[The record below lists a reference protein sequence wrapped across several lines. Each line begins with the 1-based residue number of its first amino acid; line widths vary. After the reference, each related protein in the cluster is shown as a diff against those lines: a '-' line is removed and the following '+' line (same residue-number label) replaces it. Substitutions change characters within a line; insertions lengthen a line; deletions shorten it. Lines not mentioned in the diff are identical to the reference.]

1 MRISCYSL
9 KSLNKASS
17 KEGKIMKKYGIIL
30 LVMAFLLAP
39 AMAQAVQF
47 SIVGPRALGMG
58 GANVAA
64 VNDSTAVYWNP
75 AALADFKKV
84 DIRVPVSVGLHDHVG
99 LKDTMDRIN
108 DLNALVQAGNT
119 AAINETINLLNDLN
133 KPNTGAD
140 IDASAG
146 LLVSIPF
153 SKSAIAFSALG
164 LGYAGLYPTIDTVN
178 MNSTP
183 AACPSTFVGCNNS
196 TVTGIGI
203 VTVEPAFSFATQLN
217 EKLYIGANAKM
228 ITASTYI
235 HSQFISSGD
244 FSTFTDNLDNSET
257 TSNKAAVDA
266 GILFAPI
273 KSFNIGLVGRNL
285 NSPEFSI
292 LGGKLELER
301 QYRAGVA
308 WKPYKN
314 VTFSADYDLSKNET
328 LTPGYEDQTVA
339 AGVELTLPREIM
351 SFRGGL
357 YKNTADSDSNVVY
370 TAGFG
375 FRIFYLRVDLAG
387 AYDFDE
393 REYQASVDVA
403 LRF

>member
-1 MRISCYSL
+1 
-9 KSLNKASS
+9 
-17 KEGKIMKKYGIIL
+17 MKKHGIIL

-84 DIRVPVSVGLHDHVG
+84 DIRVPLSVALRDHVG
-99 LKDTMDRIN
+99 LKDTVDRIN
-108 DLNALVQAGNT
+108 EINALVQANNS
-119 AAINETINLLNDLN
+119 AAINETIDLLNHLN

-153 SKSAIAFSALG
+153 SKSAIAVSALG
-164 LGYAGLYPTIDTVN
+164 LGYAGLYPTVDTGHLGTNILV
-178 MNSTP
+178 P
-183 AACPSTFVGCNNS
+183 GTFVGNNTS

-203 VTVEPAFSFATQLN
+203 VTAEPAFSFATQLN
-217 EKLYIGANAKM
+217 EKLCVGANAKM
-228 ITASTYI
+228 IKANTYLY
-235 HSQFISSGD
+235 SQTINSGD
-244 FSTFTDNLDNSET
+244 FSNFTDNLDNSKT
-257 TSNKAAVDA
+257 ASNKAAVDA

-273 KSFNIGLVGRNL
+273 KSFNIGVVGRNL
-285 NSPEFSI
+285 NSPKFPLVAGAGE
-292 LGGKLELER
+292 LKLEP

-314 VTFSADYDLSKNET
+314 VTFSADGDLSKNKT
-328 LTPGYEDQTVA
+328 LTPGFEDQTVA
-339 AGVELTLPREIM
+339 AGVELTLPKEIM

-357 YKNTADSDSNVVY
+357 YKNTAASDSNVVY
-370 TAGFG
+370 TAGVG
-375 FRIFYLRVDLAG
+375 LRIFALRIDVAG
-387 AYDFDE
+387 AYDFQE